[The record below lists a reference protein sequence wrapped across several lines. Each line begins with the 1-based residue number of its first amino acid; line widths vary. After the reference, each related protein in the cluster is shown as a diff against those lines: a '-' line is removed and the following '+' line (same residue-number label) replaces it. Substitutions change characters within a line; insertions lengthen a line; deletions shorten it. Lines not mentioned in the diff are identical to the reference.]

1 MRIPREH
8 RKAYHDAKLDYVATG
23 RTDNDYLDFVLHKS
37 SDSYVGRL
45 ENPYLNEADEVSKER
60 HNTRNGSGKDWKRIL
75 STVFRFERIVRNRL
89 TAEGS
94 KGRIAI
100 IPKLPTLLLND
111 FRLDL
116 RSGPLYV
123 LPVNLDATGRPRIM
137 FGQDACL
144 IIGSVRIC
152 TIERHPNNKL
162 GFTLNHI
169 NHVDPVFQR
178 KMYLYYLTERK
189 QMIEG
194 YYDTSFFQRT
204 IESIQARPDGDWQD
218 H

>member
-45 ENPYLNEADEVSKER
+45 ENPYLNESDEVSNER

-89 TAEGS
+89 MAEGS

-137 FGQDACL
+137 
-144 IIGSVRIC
+144 
-152 TIERHPNNKL
+152 
-162 GFTLNHI
+162 
-169 NHVDPVFQR
+169 
-178 KMYLYYLTERK
+178 YYLTERK